1 MDSARTSASVPFTAL
16 GTGCVVAGG
25 LVSAATAPAPSTHAS
40 WAAAYLVLVAGV
52 AQVALGW
59 GQAVLAPHLPS
70 PWRVVAQVG
79 AWNAG
84 NTAVMAG
91 TLTGITPL
99 VDLGGALLVVGLG
112 LLIHT
117 VRGGAGSGGRLA
129 QWARYGFRSLV
140 LILLVSIPIGL
151 LLARIGPA

>member
-1 MDSARTSASVPFTAL
+1 MLFTAL

-25 LVSAATAPAPSTHAS
+25 LVAAATAPTPSTHAS
-40 WAAAYLVLVAGV
+40 WAAAYLVLVGGV

-70 PWRVVAQVG
+70 RRRVLAQIA

-84 NTAVMAG
+84 NTAVLAG
-91 TLTGITPL
+91 TLTGITL
-99 VDLGGALLVVGLG
+99 VVDLGGALLVVGLA
-112 LLIHT
+112 LLAHA
-117 VRGGAGSGGRLA
+117 VRGGVRSGGQLA
-129 QWARYGFRSLV
+129 RWARYGFGLLV